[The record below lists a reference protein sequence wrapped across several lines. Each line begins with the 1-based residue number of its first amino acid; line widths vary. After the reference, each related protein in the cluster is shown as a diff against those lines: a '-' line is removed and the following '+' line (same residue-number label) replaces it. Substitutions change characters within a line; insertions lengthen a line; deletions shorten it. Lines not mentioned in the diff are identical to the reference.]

1 MTARAQ
7 SAQPAEL
14 AQSAQSSTSAH
25 KRRLWR
31 CRRGAK
37 ELDLILSEFAT
48 THCAALSAREQR
60 RFDHL
65 LECADPQLSD
75 WLCNGI
81 APGDPELAAIV
92 RRILSSR
99 QV

>member
-7 SAQPAEL
+7 SAQSGQVL
-14 AQSAQSSTSAH
+14 SGAH

-37 ELDLILSEFAT
+37 ELDLILSEFTT
-48 THCAALSAREQR
+48 THGAALSAREQR
-60 RFDHL
+60 SFDRL
-65 LECADPQLSD
+65 LGCADPQLSD

-81 APGDPELAAIV
+81 PPGDPELAAIV
-92 RRILSSR
+92 EHILSSR
-99 QV
+99 PA